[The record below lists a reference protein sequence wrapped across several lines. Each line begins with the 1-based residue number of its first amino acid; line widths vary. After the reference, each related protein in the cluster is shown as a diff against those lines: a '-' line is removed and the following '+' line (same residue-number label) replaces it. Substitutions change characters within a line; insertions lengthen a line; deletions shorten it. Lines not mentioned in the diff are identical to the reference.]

1 MLPFDPPENICISRP
16 YPFKFFKG
24 KVESG
29 GNQRGIFGR
38 KGLRKRE
45 EGVKKNEPT
54 IILVAKQFEKY
65 QFKRFPTY
73 VNGRKADK

>member
-1 MLPFDPPENICISRP
+1 M
-16 YPFKFFKG
+16 
-24 KVESG
+24 G

-45 EGVKKNEPT
+45 EGVKKNEAS

>member
-29 GNQRGIFGR
+29 GKSKGNIGKKRVKEKGRRG
-38 KGLRKRE
+38 K
-45 EGVKKNEPT
+45 
-54 IILVAKQFEKY
+54 EK
-65 QFKRFPTY
+65 
-73 VNGRKADK
+73 